1 MWEEERRNGRRPSW
15 PVLLERWHQ
24 QYPDRPFKTPD
35 RFHECFRRAAKAVV
49 PLPFRLPKP
58 ETYGEKLKEARG
70 TKERIINRLAGI
82 AEKTENA
89 PPPEEREQNS

>member
-1 MWEEERRNGRRPSW
+1 
-15 PVLLERWHQ
+15 
-24 QYPDRPFKTPD
+24 
-35 RFHECFRRAAKAVV
+35 VV